1 MKCYEDERITSRRVL
16 IISDNP
22 QIGQEIAEDLCRHEF
37 TTSTTSFRSL
47 HEADPTN
54 FQADLALIVPS
65 RALLSKTNLNV
76 ARLEEH
82 LGLPVVLL
90 DPFLKGKASVH
101 QNKST
106 LHRLPNQIP
115 DDLLAFFLEQIL
127 RTQRLQQALHQR
139 AVYCDILMRDLSDGL
154 FILEASG
161 EIRFADPAIQRLI
174 GQSAEELSGCFLP
187 DLLHPEDRSRLT
199 ESLRHLRKGP
209 RLTDSLSC
217 RLRPNAGDWHVVE
230 ATLTNHLEDPEIKGF
245 IFSIRDMTEQELAA
259 EKLQQRNQ
267 ELALLNQAARAFS
280 ATLNLDEVLARV
292 LEETRHLMN
301 VVACSIWLI
310 EPESDTLVCR
320 QATGPQREIVQGWQL
335 PKDQGLVGW
344 VTQTGESLNV
354 HDVLSDK
361 RHFKHVDD
369 ATGLSLRS
377 ILTVPLRTKDAIIG
391 ALQALDS
398 EAQRFT
404 ESDVTL
410 LEALAGSAASAI
422 ENARLV
428 DVLKRRTRELKE
440 SNEELEA
447 FAHTVAHDLKS
458 PLTHIVGYADIL
470 FSYND
475 NIGSDRAQTYIQAI
489 QRSGHKM
496 TNIID
501 ELLLLAQ
508 LRQEEVN
515 VVPLE
520 MGRIVK
526 EALSRLRLLI
536 ERHDAEVQIPESWPW
551 ALGYAPWIEEVWTNY
566 LSNAIKYGGTPPR
579 VVLGAEHVDDT
590 VRFWVKDNGKGLTK
604 EEQERLFIPFTRM
617 DEIRAQGYGLG
628 LSIVQ
633 RIVKKLNGEVWVDST
648 VGEGSTF
655 GFTLPASEL

>member
-1 MKCYEDERITSRRVL
+1 
-16 IISDNP
+16 
-22 QIGQEIAEDLCRHEF
+22 
-37 TTSTTSFRSL
+37 
-47 HEADPTN
+47 
-54 FQADLALIVPS
+54 
-65 RALLSKTNLNV
+65 
-76 ARLEEH
+76 
-82 LGLPVVLL
+82 
-90 DPFLKGKASVH
+90 
-101 QNKST
+101 
-106 LHRLPNQIP
+106 
-115 DDLLAFFLEQIL
+115 
-127 RTQRLQQALHQR
+127 
-139 AVYCDILMRDLSDGL
+139 
-154 FILEASG
+154 
-161 EIRFADPAIQRLI
+161 
-174 GQSAEELSGCFLP
+174 
-187 DLLHPEDRSRLT
+187 
-199 ESLRHLRKGP
+199 
-209 RLTDSLSC
+209 
-217 RLRPNAGDWHVVE
+217 
-230 ATLTNHLEDPEIKGF
+230 
-245 IFSIRDMTEQELAA
+245 
-259 EKLQQRNQ
+259 
-267 ELALLNQAARAFS
+267 
-280 ATLNLDEVLARV
+280 
-292 LEETRHLMN
+292 
-301 VVACSIWLI
+301 
-310 EPESDTLVCR
+310 
-320 QATGPQREIVQGWQL
+320 
-335 PKDQGLVGW
+335 
-344 VTQTGESLNV
+344 
-354 HDVLSDK
+354 
-361 RHFKHVDD
+361 
-369 ATGLSLRS
+369 LSLRS